1 MHQLHDLN
9 ITVPVTLMNTLL
21 KRSRK
26 FGIAQNHKITQT
38 TQPTL
43 ASLQTLKYT
52 L

>member
-9 ITVPVTLMNTLL
+9 ITVPVTLMNTVL